1 MLCDWSPT
9 LKRTPRAG
17 NTSAQQRKRKAHKS
31 DRQKSVVVQ
40 HVPGSQTRDDAAEA
54 RVPGREIK
62 TSEASGK
69 NTAVR
74 VRSMPVPMRVAHST
88 GVIDN
93 PKCHQPHVIRI
104 VVVDD
109 YPIFRVG
116 LTQLLNSESEFAVCG
131 EASNAG
137 EAMDVIRKIRPGLV
151 VVALGLKGPNGLE
164 FIKTFR
170 VEFPK
175 TPAIILSRH
184 NEATYAVRSL
194 RAGANAFIIKG
205 DEIGSL
211 LAAVYEVMAGRVYLS
226 PSIASDVIT
235 KLLLQKG
242 NPGSDPT
249 DNLTDRELEVLER
262 IGHGEE
268 VKAIAEALRLSPKT
282 VETHRMHI
290 KEKLNLKNA
299 HDVARF
305 AVRWVGVTGV

>member
-1 MLCDWSPT
+1 MQ
-9 LKRTPRAG
+9 A
-17 NTSAQQRKRKAHKS
+17 
-31 DRQKSVVVQ
+31 
-40 HVPGSQTRDDAAEA
+40 
-54 RVPGREIK
+54 
-62 TSEASGK
+62 
-69 NTAVR
+69 
-74 VRSMPVPMRVAHST
+74 MPAPMPLGHST

-93 PKCHQPHVIRI
+93 PKCHQPHIIRI
-104 VVVDD
+104 VVIDD
-109 YPIFRVG
+109 HPIFRVG
-116 LTQLLNSESEFAVCG
+116 LTQLLNSEAEFAVCG

-137 EAMDVIRKIRPGLV
+137 EAMDVIRQIRPGV
-151 VVALGLKGPNGLE
+151 VVVGLGLKGPNGLE
-164 FIKTFR
+164 FIKSFR

-184 NEATYAVRSL
+184 IEPTYAVRSL
-194 RAGANAFIIKG
+194 SAGANAYITKG
-205 DEIGSL
+205 DAIGSL
-211 LAAVYEVMAGRVYLS
+211 LTAVYEVMGGRVYLS

-242 NPGSDPT
+242 SHCSDPT

-282 VETHRMHI
+282 VEAHRMHI

-299 HDVARF
+299 HEVARF